1 MSKYHN
7 KKTVVDGITFDSLKE
22 SRYYLFLK
30 DKVKSGEITD
40 LQMQVPFEV
49 IPAVYGE
56 KTVIKH
62 LKKGDKVI
70 TKRCVIQK
78 ATHYLAD
85 FVYTVVA
92 TGQKEVVDVKSEAT
106 KKKESYRLKKKMML
120 AFLGI
125 SIIEV

>member
-30 DKVKSGEITD
+30 DKVKSGEIAD

-62 LKKGDKVI
+62 LKKVGLSLIRISKEMI
-70 TKRCVIQK
+70 KK
-78 ATHYLAD
+78 
-85 FVYTVVA
+85 FV
-92 TGQKEVVDVKSEAT
+92 
-106 KKKESYRLKKKMML
+106 L
-120 AFLGI
+120 
-125 SIIEV
+125 